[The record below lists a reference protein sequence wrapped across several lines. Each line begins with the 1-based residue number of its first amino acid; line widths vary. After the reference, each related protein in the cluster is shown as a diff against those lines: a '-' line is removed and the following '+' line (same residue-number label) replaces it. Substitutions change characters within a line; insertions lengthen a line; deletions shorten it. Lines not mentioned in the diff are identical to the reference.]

1 MALVEISQLNV
12 TLTTGQGPLPVLRDV
27 NLSLEAG
34 GTLGLAGE
42 SGSGKS
48 MIALALM
55 GLLPE
60 GAHVSGTILLNG
72 RDLLALDD
80 PALCR
85 IRGAEMAMI
94 FQEPMTALNPLH
106 RIGRQI
112 GEPLRLHKGF
122 SHPQAMAEAVQLIE
136 RVGLA
141 DPVRRAQNYPHELS
155 GGQRQRAMIAMAL
168 AARPRLLIADEPT
181 TALDTTT
188 QARILNLVDEL
199 VRSGGLALL
208 LVSHDLGVI
217 AQNVAQL
224 AILYAGQIVETGPTA
239 AVLARPAHPYTRGLM
254 AARPRLGATGR
265 LETIAGTAPSPAALP
280 PGCSF
285 APRCPLVLPA
295 CGAAPVAMIE
305 IAPGHQARCLR
316 AGEAP

>member
-1 MALVEISQLNV
+1 MALIEISQLSV
-12 TLTTGQGPLPVLRDV
+12 ILATGQGPVPVLREV
-27 NLSLEAG
+27 SFALEAG

-48 MIALALM
+48 MTVLALM

-60 GAHVSGTILLNG
+60 GAQVSGSIRLDG
-72 RDLLALDD
+72 RDLLALAE
-80 PALCR
+80 PEMCR

-106 RIGRQI
+106 KIGDQI

-122 SHPQAMAEAVQLIE
+122 SRAHAMAEAVRLIG

-141 DPVRRAQNYPHELS
+141 DPARRAQNYPHELS

-168 AARPRLLIADEPT
+168 ACRPRLLIADEPT

-188 QARILNLVDEL
+188 QARILDLVGEL
-199 VRSGGLALL
+199 VREDGLALL

-224 AILYAGQIVETGPTA
+224 AIMYAGQIVETGATA
-239 AVLARPAHPYTRGLM
+239 DVLARPAHPYTRGLL
-254 AARPRLGATGR
+254 AARPRLGRSGR
-265 LETIAGTAPSPAALP
+265 LETIAGTAPSPGALP
-280 PGCSF
+280 HGCSF
-285 APRCPLVLPA
+285 APRCPLALPA
-295 CGAAPVAMIE
+295 CRAAPVAMVE
-305 IAPGHQARCLR
+305 VGRGHQARCLR